1 MKIRTALVI
10 ILFASLFISLPMLY
24 GAVLAADHCPS
35 SGTIIGDTIWK
46 QEQMYEGKFACQETD
61 LVIDG
66 ATLTLKFEPDFEYK
80 DSVMDVKSLTFKNS
94 GDIKISV
101 SEDVLVVKV
110 LSTVIET
117 VSDPYNTSEIVIGTG
132 VGIQVLSMISL
143 LSVPNTTA
151 ASIFGLITQAFL
163 GRRHLKKLWGLV
175 YDSSGKK
182 PIPFA
187 VVRLLDSETNLLI
200 SSTVTDLEG
209 RYGFPVSSG
218 SYYIEVQHEEY
229 TFPSKRVQSSYSERQ
244 GYIYTGGRFNIQN
257 DTTIDFSIPLD
268 AKDRKFRISFQYIKL
283 LWIKIRNFALQGN
296 FFFLAFMFVLNLFA
310 TVLRFNPLNLAFSGV
325 YFFLIALK
333 LLSET
338 KKPRAWGYVFDSE
351 TKAPVSPSFLKL
363 YKAENNELIDTKIAN
378 RNGIFQFFVP
388 EDEYLLLAA
397 ATGYKF
403 PSESLPKDK
412 LSFHDSLMKVGVL
425 RGVINIDVPLDYQS
439 GASISPF
446 SGKAIGAA
454 T

>member
-1 MKIRTALVI
+1 
-10 ILFASLFISLPMLY
+10 
-24 GAVLAADHCPS
+24 
-35 SGTIIGDTIWK
+35 
-46 QEQMYEGKFACQETD
+46 
-61 LVIDG
+61 
-66 ATLTLKFEPDFEYK
+66 
-80 DSVMDVKSLTFKNS
+80 
-94 GDIKISV
+94 
-101 SEDVLVVKV
+101 
-110 LSTVIET
+110 
-117 VSDPYNTSEIVIGTG
+117 
-132 VGIQVLSMISL
+132 
-143 LSVPNTTA
+143 
-151 ASIFGLITQAFL
+151 

>member
-151 ASIFGLITQAFL
+151 ASIFGLITQA
-163 GRRHLKKLWGLV
+163 
-175 YDSSGKK
+175 
-182 PIPFA
+182 
-187 VVRLLDSETNLLI
+187 
-200 SSTVTDLEG
+200 
-209 RYGFPVSSG
+209 
-218 SYYIEVQHEEY
+218 
-229 TFPSKRVQSSYSERQ
+229 
-244 GYIYTGGRFNIQN
+244 
-257 DTTIDFSIPLD
+257 
-268 AKDRKFRISFQYIKL
+268 
-283 LWIKIRNFALQGN
+283 
-296 FFFLAFMFVLNLFA
+296 
-310 TVLRFNPLNLAFSGV
+310 
-325 YFFLIALK
+325 
-333 LLSET
+333 
-338 KKPRAWGYVFDSE
+338 
-351 TKAPVSPSFLKL
+351 
-363 YKAENNELIDTKIAN
+363 
-378 RNGIFQFFVP
+378 
-388 EDEYLLLAA
+388 
-397 ATGYKF
+397 
-403 PSESLPKDK
+403 
-412 LSFHDSLMKVGVL
+412 
-425 RGVINIDVPLDYQS
+425 
-439 GASISPF
+439 
-446 SGKAIGAA
+446 
-454 T
+454 